1 MAFADSDGDSY
12 LTYEECIANF
22 WIEEQR
28 KNQVKE
34 LWSRID
40 PDYNYVVTEVHLRR
54 FEHEVEDWLPTDF
67 WDNLDANQDGLIS
80 AYEACKAAGWWTFD
94 CEE

>member
-40 PDYNYVVTEVHLRR
+40 PDYTYFVTEGHLRE

-67 WDNLDANQDGLIS
+67 WDNLDVNQDGLIS
-80 AYEACKAAGWWTFD
+80 A
-94 CEE
+94 